1 MLRPLLSRHLVFC
14 SVDIMKTKRFKTS
27 LTAVLLA
34 LGLSSAAPILSAEG
48 GVAEAPQTAEPREYA
63 LERHTLHMGTLINA
77 KLFGAT
83 PEAVKHYAIVF
94 EDKVTD
100 YDDLM
105 SVHKDTP
112 LNEVNRRAGEPV
124 EVPCE
129 IADMTKQALAIADET
144 NGAFEPMIGP
154 VVNLSLIHI

>member
-1 MLRPLLSRHLVFC
+1 
-14 SVDIMKTKRFKTS
+14 
-27 LTAVLLA
+27 
-34 LGLSSAAPILSAEG
+34 
-48 GVAEAPQTAEPREYA
+48 
-63 LERHTLHMGTLINA
+63 MGTLINA

-112 LNEVNRRAGEPV
+112 LNES
-124 EVPCE
+124 
-129 IADMTKQALAIADET
+129 IAALVSPSKCLVKSPT
-144 NGAFEPMIGP
+144 
-154 VVNLSLIHI
+154 

>member
-144 NGAFEPMIGP
+144 NGA
-154 VVNLSLIHI
+154 LSLIHI